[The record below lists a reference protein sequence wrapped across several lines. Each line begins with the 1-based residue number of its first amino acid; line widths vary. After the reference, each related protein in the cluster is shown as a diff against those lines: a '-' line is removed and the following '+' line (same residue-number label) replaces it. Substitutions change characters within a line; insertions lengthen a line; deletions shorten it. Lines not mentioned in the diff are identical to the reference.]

1 MTTSPSNVLHLADLE
16 NCVGKHL
23 GFSDWLAVEQGQI
36 NQFADAS
43 GDHQWI
49 HIDPDRARGGPFGT
63 TIAHGYLT
71 LSLAS
76 RFLFELLAVD
86 GAAAVVNYGLNK
98 TRFPAPVPS
107 GAHVRMGAEVLAAD
121 PVPGGVQLT
130 ITATFEVEHQQ
141 KPACVA
147 ELVFRYFA

>member
-1 MTTSPSNVLHLADLE
+1 MPTAPSNVLHLADLKDHL
-16 NCVGKHL
+16 GKHL
-23 GFSDWLAVEQGQI
+23 GYSEWHTVEQDQI
-36 NQFADAS
+36 TMFADAS

-49 HIDPDRARGGPFGT
+49 HLDAERARSGPFGA

-76 RFLFELLAVD
+76 KFLFELLAVD

-98 TRFPAPVPS
+98 TRFPAPVRS
-107 GAHVRMGAEVLAAD
+107 GAALRMGAEVLAVD

-130 ITATFEVEHQQ
+130 ITATFEVANQA